1 MTETVAVVLVDDHPL
16 FRDGLVGLLSTTPD
30 LVVVGTGGTGLDAVA
45 LAEEHTPDVMVLDI
59 DMPELGGVEATRRIV
74 GASPHVRVLVLTMF
88 SDDATVFDAVRAGAR
103 GFLLKDAEPDEVL
116 TAIRAVASGEAVFGK
131 ALAGRLAAWF
141 EAARPEPFVELTAR
155 ERQVLDLIARGLGNA
170 AIAARLGITLKT
182 VRNLVSNV
190 LTKLQ
195 VADRAAAIIR
205 AREAGLGRSS

>member
-16 FRDGLVGLLSTTPD
+16 FRDGLLGLLSTTPD